1 MQVLVHGVKTI
12 YMKVPLIELKKCGL
26 HFLKCDWLFRK
37 CDLLFEKCK
46 SHFFLCSIVF
56 LYYHGLLTIGG
67 TRYGMPV
74 LIIPNKVMYEVFKVL
89 DS

>member
-26 HFLKCDWLFRK
+26 HFLKCD
-37 CDLLFEKCK
+37 LLFEKCK

-67 TRYGMPV
+67 KRYGMPV
-74 LIIPNKVMYEVFKVL
+74 LIIPNKAMYEVFKAL